1 MALLLTYFLPRQPT
15 LLAAGA
21 SSLHFLRS
29 PSPQPTSPSNMP
41 FSALLPWRIES
52 SRAVTILCHPRR
64 SHQSPQSRHSKACPL
79 PLPQTVHHPPSQFLP
94 RQLMPLLPQ
103 ALPPPS
109 SPSVC
114 PSPVPSP
121 TPDAQ
126 DSEAQSEGELRRAVF
141 EALSKKGKGRKR
153 KKNSKDRANDCE
165 RKKARRSAR
174 RGNSTPDLHRPPTK
188 HRSPLPAI
196 NTALPPEP
204 AVSTG
209 YTGKRVDAIRH
220 RHIWGLDELK
230 QRGFRVVEWDW
241 V

>member
-103 ALPPPS
+103 ALPRLHRRLYVLARCPHPP
-109 SPSVC
+109 PMHKI
-114 PSPVPSP
+114 
-121 TPDAQ
+121 
-126 DSEAQSEGELRRAVF
+126 R
-141 EALSKKGKGRKR
+141 
-153 KKNSKDRANDCE
+153 
-165 RKKARRSAR
+165 RRSR
-174 RGNSTPDLHRPPTK
+174 RVNCAAQCSRLFR
-188 HRSPLPAI
+188 RRERVAS
-196 NTALPPEP
+196 
-204 AVSTG
+204 
-209 YTGKRVDAIRH
+209 GKRIAKIVQTIASERRLGGQRAEGTQRQTYIGRPQSTARH
-220 RHIWGLDELK
+220 YPRSTQLFLQNQQFRLATRERGLTPSDIDTY
-230 QRGFRVVEWDW
+230 GGWTS
-241 V
+241 